1 MARGRTF
8 ITQANLR
15 GCSAAILLA
24 SNSGPI
30 PQSHAAALYVLDGP
44 IRANYPNEIGPCKG
58 LHTIGHGLLWAI
70 SSLSAEGQSVQ
81 LWVVYGMGNPWVIN
95 LYPYPYPPKPT
106 PLTKGKGLLNPIP
119 LPMGMGFDGY
129 G

>member
-1 MARGRTF
+1 MFFR
-8 ITQANLR
+8 Q
-15 GCSAAILLA
+15 LLYIVII
-24 SNSGPI
+24 PI
-30 PQSHAAALYVLDGP
+30 PQSNELKMKKAENICLAV
-44 IRANYPNEIGPCKG
+44 IWQVKTIFPN
-58 LHTIGHGLLWAI
+58 THGLLLI
-70 SSLSAEGQSVQ
+70 LHYKKRGC
-81 LWVVYGMGNPWVIN
+81 LNLVYGVGNPWVIN